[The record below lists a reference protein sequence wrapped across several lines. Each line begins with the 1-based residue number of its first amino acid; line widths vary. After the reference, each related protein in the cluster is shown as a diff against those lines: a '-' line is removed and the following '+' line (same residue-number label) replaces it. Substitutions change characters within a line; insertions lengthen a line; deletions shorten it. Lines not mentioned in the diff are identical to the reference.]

1 MKKIIFTLLIL
12 SVLATKMTA
21 GEGMWLPLFL
31 GQLNETEMKA
41 MGLKISTEDIYSINK
56 GSLKDAIVSF
66 GGFCTGEI
74 ISNQGLVL
82 TNHHCGFDAIQDHT
96 TLENNY
102 LRDGFW
108 AYNKESEL
116 QNQGLTATFIVRIED
131 ISVTA
136 LQGITADMDE
146 KTRQSTIDKNLTTIR
161 KSVKKETWQDI
172 LIKPM
177 FEGNQYFLFVTE
189 TFRDVRLVGAPP
201 SAIGKFGADTDNWV
215 WPRHTGDFSMFRI
228 YMGKNGR
235 PADYSLGNIPYKPK
249 HSLPIS
255 LDGVEENDFTMVYGF
270 PGRTQEYLPSYAVA
284 QTLNKLNPAK
294 IDIRDKA
301 LKIMDAD
308 MRADEQVKIKYASK
322 YASIANYWKKWMGE
336 SLGLKKS
343 DAINKKLKYEQ
354 DFMAAVNANPE
365 WKAQYATILPEFER
379 LYKEIEPY
387 TFIRDNYRE
396 TFSNTQILSLFNV
409 IAGQI
414 KEFDKKGQKGYDD
427 VKEDTKFYM
436 EEFFKD
442 FNEPTDRK
450 VFDAL
455 MTMYFKNIQSDFI
468 GTDALMQRYREQQ
481 NTTLLTDKLFKK
493 TVLTNKIV
501 LLELLNGDPNTL
513 IKKMKKDP
521 MFSFLSSI
529 VQGYDA
535 NVAPKLN
542 ELQPQINRLQRQY
555 MKAQMEVLKD
565 KKTFFPD
572 ANSTLRLAYGKVQP
586 VYPRDGIQYQYYTY
600 LEGVMEKYVPKD
612 YEFDVPQK
620 LRELYLKKDYG
631 QYATKDGRMPVCFI
645 GSNHTT
651 GGNSGSPAID
661 AYGNLIGLNFDRAW
675 EGTMSD
681 INYDVS
687 LCRNIMV
694 DTRYILFVIDK
705 YAGAKNII
713 DELNLVHPKATK

>member
-1 MKKIIFTLLIL
+1 MLFL
-12 SVLATKMTA
+12 STMFSKSWA

-31 GQLNETEMKA
+31 GQLNEAEMKS
-41 MGLKISTEDIYSINK
+41 MGLKISAEDIYSINK

-108 AYNKESEL
+108 AYSKEGEL
-116 QNQGLTATFIVRIED
+116 QNPGLSATFIVRIED
-131 ISVTA
+131 VSAATLEGV
-136 LQGITADMDE
+136 TADMDE
-146 KTRQSTIDKNLTTIR
+146 KARQTAIDKNLTALR
-161 KSVKKETWQDI
+161 KNVKKETWQDI

-189 TFRDVRLVGAPP
+189 TYKDVRLVGAPP
-201 SAIGKFGADTDNWV
+201 SSIGKFGADTDNWV

-228 YMGKNGR
+228 YMSKDGR
-235 PADYSLGNIPYKPK
+235 PSDYSATNVPYKPK

-270 PGRTQEYLPSYAVA
+270 PGRTQEYLPSQAVA

-294 IDIRDKA
+294 IAIRDKA

-322 YASIANYWKKWMGE
+322 YASISNAWKKWLGE

-343 DAINKKLKYEQ
+343 DAIDKKMKYEQ
-354 DFMAAVNANPE
+354 EFQKLVNANPE
-365 WKAQYATILPEFER
+365 WKAQYGNILPEFER

-387 TFIRDNYRE
+387 NYIRDNYRE
-396 TFSNTQILSLFNV
+396 TFGNTQVLSLFNV
-409 IAGQI
+409 ISGQL
-414 KEFDKKGQKGYDD
+414 KEYDKKGQKGYDD
-427 VKEDTKFYM
+427 IKEDTKFYM
-436 EEFFKD
+436 EEFFMD

-455 MTMYFKNIQSDFI
+455 MTMYFKNIQSQYI
-468 GTDALMQRYREQQ
+468 GTDALMERYRQQ
-481 NTTLLTDKLFKK
+481 NSTSLLTDKLFNKTILTKK
-493 TVLTNKIV
+493 EA
-501 LLELLNGDPNTL
+501 LLELLNGDPKVL
-513 IKKMKKDP
+513 AKKMKKDP

-535 NVAPKLN
+535 NVATKLN
-542 ELQPQINRLQRQY
+542 ELQPQITRLQRQY
-555 MKAQMEVLKD
+555 MKAQMEVFKG
-565 KKTFFPD
+565 KKQFYPD
-572 ANSTLRLAYGKVQP
+572 ANSTMRLSYGKVQP
-586 VYPRDGIQYQYYTY
+586 FFPRDGIQYQYYTY
-600 LEGVMEKYVPKD
+600 LDGVMEKYVPKD

-631 QYATKDGRMPVCFI
+631 QYATKEGRMPVCFI

-694 DTRYILFVIDK
+694 DTRYILFIVDK

-713 DELNLVHPKATK
+713 EELNLVHPKELKN